1 MESYKLKRGM
11 KDPLYGVNFLLKRFS
26 RFIPN
31 DKVYLSLRWF
41 TVTHRF
47 INWRNPSRFTEKLQ
61 WLKVYYHRPELT
73 TMVDKIEAK
82 KYVAGIIGEQFII
95 PTIAVWDSAD
105 DIDFDKLPDKF
116 VLKCN
121 HDSGTG
127 MCICT
132 DKSKLDYSSVRKGL
146 NEGLK
151 SDYYPIS
158 REWPYKNVKRKVFAE
173 QYMKQEDSSDLTDY
187 KWFCFNGKPLYCQV
201 IRNRSSKETI
211 DFFDTEWNHQSFIG
225 FNPRAVHA
233 ENCPSCPKNLSLMI
247 ELATSLS
254 RDLPFSRVDLYE
266 INGNVYFGEITFFPA
281 GGFGAFRPKKMD
293 RVFGQYLVL
302 PKLKDC

>member
-1 MESYKLKRGM
+1 MFIGKIKSILKWELYKYQVDYCPK
-11 KDPLYGVNFLLKRFS
+11 K
-26 RFIPN
+26 I
-31 DKVYLSLRWF
+31 LSEKYKKAF
-41 TVTHRF
+41 GHE
-47 INWRNPSRFTEKLQ
+47 INWDNPQDLNEKIQ
-61 WLKVYYHRPELT
+61 WLQVYSDTSEWSRLTDKYLCREFIREKGYENLLVKFLGVYHSAEEINYDALPE
-73 TMVDKIEAK
+73 
-82 KYVAGIIGEQFII
+82 
-95 PTIAVWDSAD
+95 
-105 DIDFDKLPDKF
+105 KF